1 MVKIGSINCW
11 GLASDKIKR
20 QDIFLKCRQ
29 KFDITLLVD
38 THCKKEL
45 EVYWRSEWGYKARFC
60 SHATNSRGVAILF
73 KNSFQFNILKEMYD
87 DTGNFMMLSI
97 RIQDYQFTLAV
108 IYGPN
113 NDCPSFFSKIQ
124 QNIESLGN
132 SSVIISGDWNV
143 PQDYMKDTINYVHRN
158 NEKSQK
164 QIHQMMEVLDLVDTY
179 RELHPESKRYSWRG
193 PHKKQ
198 ARLDY
203 FLTSSDFQAFIT
215 EADIDVAYRSDHSPV
230 YIELNFSEHWRG
242 KGTWKFNNS
251 LLNYKEYINI
261 VKESIKDVINQ
272 YKCDDCENLFEARFN
287 IDDQLLWETFKL
299 IIRGRTIS
307 YSSFKKKERDKG
319 KMIYKIPF
327 KYYSWDR

>member
-1 MVKIGSINCW
+1 MSI
-11 GLASDKIKR
+11 
-20 QDIFLKCRQ
+20 
-29 KFDITLLVD
+29 
-38 THCKKEL
+38 
-45 EVYWRSEWGYKARFC
+45 
-60 SHATNSRGVAILF
+60 
-73 KNSFQFNILKEMYD
+73 
-87 DTGNFMMLSI
+87 
-97 RIQDYQFTLAV
+97 
-108 IYGPN
+108 
-113 NDCPSFFSKIQ
+113 SFFSKIQ

-143 PQDYMKDTINYVHRN
+143 PQDYMKDTINYVHRS

-179 RELHPESKRYSWRG
+179 RELHPESKRYSRRG

-230 YIELNFSEHWRG
+230 YIELNFSEHRRG

-251 LLNYKEYINI
+251 LLYDKKYINI
-261 VKESIKDVINQ
+261 VKECIKDVINQ

-299 IIRGRTIS
+299 IICGRTIS

-319 KMIYKIPF
+319 KMI
-327 KYYSWDR
+327 